1 MKTFAAIL
9 IVAALIAVWVIWVR
23 PWMRDKPWA
32 AGFFAA
38 IEPYEITL
46 WKKSETLFW
55 ERSKHVLAVVLALL
69 PQIGAF
75 DPTPFIGF
83 IPEDQRWWVILIPSA
98 CLALDGLVG
107 EMLRNRTTKPV
118 EVVALPEDKPPE
130 VAAAVARA
138 EAATDRAVVAVETAK
153 AQGAV

>member
-1 MKTFAAIL
+1 MKTLATLLVI
-9 IVAALIAVWVIWVR
+9 AALVAVWVVWVR
-23 PWMRDKPWA
+23 PAIRDKPWA
-32 AGFFAA
+32 AGFFAK
-38 IEPYEITL
+38 IEPFEIAL
-46 WKKSETLFW
+46 WKKSETIFW
-55 ERSKHVLAVVLALL
+55 ERSKHAFAVALAVL
-69 PQIGAF
+69 PQIGVF

-83 IPEDQRWWVILIPSA
+83 IPEKHRWWVILIPSVA
-98 CLALDGLVG
+98 LALDGLVG

-153 AQGAV
+153 ATGAV